1 MGKQLMK
8 LYDLAK
14 EEGGIQTQMRLAL
27 RSGVPPTRAA
37 EIEDTQELIERFKKL
52 LSEILGKNAK

>member
-27 RSGVPPTRAA
+27 RSGVPPARAA

-52 LSEILGKNAK
+52 ISEILGKNAK